1 MDVRL
6 LCVLCVVRK
15 WSVRGADHLNR
26 GVVWMSVVNFVC
38 CQVRSMRRAA
48 VSVVCSQVEV
58 SASG

>member
-38 CQVRSMRRAA
+38 CQVEVCATGCSLVQRSLIE
-48 VSVVCSQVEV
+48 VCLL
-58 SASG
+58 